1 MKALRELA
9 WVAMEEYWVLL
20 ELPPPMERR
29 VFLLDSG
36 GEGGECICVF
46 GGNRDFVGAGIEIRK
61 CTEKMSEKGG
71 IDTGGRESAGWKPVG
86 PFHHGLRSGAVELE
100 QRKEGEEKAE
110 NGRLGSH
117 QKRKDNVYDYLDF
130 FEIRDCP

>member
-1 MKALRELA
+1 MGGHGG
-9 WVAMEEYWVLL
+9 VLGL
-20 ELPPPMERR
+20 IRASSTDGKKGFDRR

-36 GEGGECICVF
+36 GEGGECIRVF

-71 IDTGGRESAGWKPVG
+71 IDTGGRKSAGWKPVG